1 MLIMSDLTQTIAI
14 NKLQEDNEVMH
25 KMQAYV
31 SHDMRAPLTAIMMCV
46 ELILRGFNLTRDQIK
61 LIDPIRFSAQLLT
74 CQVNN
79 LLD

>member
-1 MLIMSDLTQTIAI
+1 
-14 NKLQEDNEVMH
+14 MH
-25 KMQAYV
+25 TMQAYV

-46 ELILRGFNLTRDQIK
+46 ELVLRTLNLSRDQIK
-61 LIDPIRFSAQLLT
+61 LLDPIRYSAQILT

>member
-1 MLIMSDLTQTIAI
+1 
-14 NKLQEDNEVMH
+14 
-25 KMQAYV
+25 MQAYV

-46 ELILRGFNLTRDQIK
+46 ELVLRTLNLSRDQIK
-61 LIDPIRFSAQLLT
+61 LLDPIRYSAQILT